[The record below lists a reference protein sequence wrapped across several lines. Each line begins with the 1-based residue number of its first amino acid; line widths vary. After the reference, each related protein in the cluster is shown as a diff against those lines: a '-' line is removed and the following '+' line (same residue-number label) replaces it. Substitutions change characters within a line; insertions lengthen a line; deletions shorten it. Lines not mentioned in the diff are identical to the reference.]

1 MTSLLICRLYSN
13 SFISVSSSFVD
24 PYQRAAAAMLWPA
37 GYGNPSQAPWGLATE
52 SHPPTPLSPWSMTRS
67 AFELPTLRP
76 EVSPAPPAATPS
88 SADTDDVKPPPLV
101 LDVCQLRNIREDPV
115 GIKEER
121 RSPSIPDSPRSG
133 TLCYSSDGESLDLVT
148 VDPPPVVVIKQ
159 SLSPDPPSN
168 VPTTQPLEFSGLHL
182 LSDVSTAD
190 RARRE
195 SQDDLASSR
204 RSSLEAT
211 STSSLDVLCAA
222 ALSQEQQQQQVEEK
236 TVPATVSSARSS
248 VDDVIVTPVTSSSSS
263 AATTSPAN
271 APPHAF
277 QMAEFD
283 FRSKLAELQRKYK
296 ERQKELNNLSESMI
310 IKSEKPKSCLL
321 S

>member
-1 MTSLLICRLYSN
+1 M
-13 SFISVSSSFVD
+13 SFIIVSFPFPLFTFVD

-37 GYGNPSQAPWGLATE
+37 GYGNPSQPPWGLAAE
-52 SHPPTPLSPWSMTRS
+52 SHPPTPLSPWSMSRS

-76 EVSPAPPAATPS
+76 EVSSAAPTATPS
-88 SADTDDVKPPPLV
+88 SADPDDVKPPPLV

-195 SQDDLASSR
+195 SQEDMASSR

-236 TVPATVSSARSS
+236 TAPVAVSSARSS
-248 VDDVIVTPVTSSSSS
+248 VDDVIVTPVTSSSS

-271 APPHAF
+271 APPHVF
-277 QMAEFD
+277 EMAEFD

-296 ERQKELNNLSESMI
+296 EKQKELNNLSESMI
-310 IKSEKPKSCLL
+310 INSEKPKSCLL